1 MNDPIRDHWRVHPFE
16 GTHPIAMRA
25 LKPAGSTQ
33 NLYPVNKLYR
43 PVDFES
49 SEALMQQ
56 FERDA
61 LELSH
66 RGYNVYTVMNVIRED
81 LPANRAVGDADIVAR
96 RLLLIDIDRVGDTK
110 NPATNEE
117 VAGAFDL
124 ANSVATYLHDQGFP
138 KPLWVHSGN
147 GAHLYYRIQPFQPF
161 DEALIGTSVS
171 ALLKGIAKR
180 FNNEIVGVDTSV
192 SNPSRITKVIGTL
205 ARKGVESEGRPF
217 RVAKLI

>member
-1 MNDPIRDHWRVHPFE
+1 MNDPIKDHWRVHPFE
-16 GTHPIAMRA
+16 GTNPIAMRA
-25 LKPAGSTQ
+25 LKPAGSAQ

-61 LELSH
+61 LELSNK
-66 RGYNVYTVMNVIRED
+66 GFNVYTVMNVIRED

-96 RLLLIDIDRVGDTK
+96 KLLLIDIDRTGDTK
-110 NPATNEE
+110 NPATDEE
-117 VAGAFDL
+117 VAAAFDL
-124 ANSVATYLHDQGFP
+124 ANDVARYLDDQRFP
-138 KPLWVHSGN
+138 KPIWVHSGN
-147 GAHLYYRIQPFQPF
+147 GVHLYYRLQPAN
-161 DEALIGTSVS
+161 EALIGAWVGK
-171 ALLKGIAKR
+171 LLKGIAKR